1 MEISALLMVL
11 WLMASHWVADF
22 VFQTEHMALNKST
35 SNVALGKHV
44 GAYTAV
50 LGVLTVVP
58 FFSMLGATSATENA
72 ASVMDTFAAFLLLNA
87 ALHFATDFVTS
98 RAVKLEFAN
107 ENKHNGFVIIG
118 IDQLI
123 HHTCILLTF
132 FWFTNQI
139 Y

>member
-1 MEISALLMVL
+1 MDINSLLLVL
-11 WLMASHWVADF
+11 WILAAHWVADF

-35 SNVALGKHV
+35 SNWALGKHV
-44 GAYTAV
+44 AAYTAV

-58 FFSMLGATSATENA
+58 FFNA
-72 ASVMDTFAAFLLLNA
+72 ATGNAYSVMDTFILFLLLNA

-118 IDQLI
+118 VDQLV

-132 FWFTNQI
+132 FWFTGSI